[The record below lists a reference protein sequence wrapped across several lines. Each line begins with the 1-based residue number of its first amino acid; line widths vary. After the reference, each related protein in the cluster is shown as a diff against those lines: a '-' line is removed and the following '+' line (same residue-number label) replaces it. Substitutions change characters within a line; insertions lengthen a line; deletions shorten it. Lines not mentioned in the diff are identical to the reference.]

1 MKRYASFGLVAVA
14 AVSLAAAAWAAPTR
28 TAAAPSNTSPP
39 AITGSAQVGST
50 FTADHGNWNGAQPI
64 SYQFQWRRC
73 DGNGGSCSDISGQT
87 AKTYVLK
94 SVDQGNTLRVR
105 VTALNTDG
113 SSSSTSV
120 PTAKVTAATT
130 TTTTPA
136 PAATGCPT
144 AASGATVAVTDVT
157 TPARLQVTQFTPTP
171 GVIGGSMTSF
181 TIQVKV
187 ADTCGQPVQGALVYA
202 TAVPFRQ
209 VSIPAEQ
216 PTGSDG
222 SVTLTFSRMSGFPA
236 TAKQQLMVL
245 YIRARKPGDNVL
257 AGITTGRLVSIP
269 VRLAD

>member
-1 MKRYASFGLVAVA
+1 MNRYTTLGLVVVAAASFAV
-14 AVSLAAAAWAAPTR
+14 AAWAAPTK
-28 TAAAPSNTSPP
+28 TTAAPSNTSPP
-39 AITGSAQVGST
+39 AITGSAQVGNT

-73 DGNGGSCSDISGQT
+73 DANGGSCSDISGQT
-87 AKTYVLK
+87 SKTYVLK
-94 SVDQGNTLRVR
+94 PVDQGNTLRVR
-105 VTALNTDG
+105 VIALNTDG
-113 SSSSTSV
+113 SSGSTSV

-130 TTTTPA
+130 TTTPTPS
-136 PAATGCPT
+136 ATGCPS

-157 TPARLQVTQFTPTP
+157 SPSRLQVTQFTPTP
-171 GVIGGSMTSF
+171 GVIGGSMSSF

-222 SVTLTFSRMSGFPA
+222 SVTLTFSRLSGFPA

-245 YIRARKPGDNVL
+245 FIRARKPGDNVL